1 MTAFLM
7 ALLITALLG
16 SVPIFVAL
24 GGAVLCSM
32 LLFTPL
38 DPMVLV
44 QRAFA
49 GIDKFALM
57 SMPFFI
63 FAANVMDRGGLST
76 RILKWTKSLVG
87 ARSGGLAYTTQFT
100 CMVFGSLCGSS
111 PATVVAMGR
120 LLYPE
125 LRAEGYSQSFAA
137 GLVTSAGSVSLI
149 IPPSI
154 TLIMYAAVTGVSV
167 GSLFMAGI
175 SAGIVY
181 GLANVVYI
189 WFYLRRHPAKTS
201 APSTWAQVWRQTVE
215 SAWSLLTPVIILG
228 GIYCGVFTPTEAA
241 GVSVVYC
248 LFVGMFI
255 YREINLK
262 DLMDV
267 CLRSAVTCAQVL
279 ILVAMAQSFGWFLTV
294 ARIPQTVTA
303 AVISSVKSPLVFI
316 ALVNAILLIVGM
328 FMEGL
333 AAIVILGPL
342 FFTIGTSLGIDPLHL
357 GIIMVSNLALG
368 NFTPPF
374 GLNLFVASSVTGL
387 SLSEVIGA
395 SAKFILVAIG
405 GLLVISYC
413 PPLSTFL
420 AGWVYGS

>member
-1 MTAFLM
+1 M
-7 ALLITALLG
+7 
-16 SVPIFVAL
+16 
-24 GGAVLCSM
+24 
-32 LLFTPL
+32 
-38 DPMVLV
+38 
-44 QRAFA
+44 
-49 GIDKFALM
+49 
-57 SMPFFI
+57 
-63 FAANVMDRGGLST
+63 
-76 RILKWTKSLVG
+76 
-87 ARSGGLAYTTQFT
+87 
-100 CMVFGSLCGSS
+100 
-111 PATVVAMGR
+111 
-120 LLYPE
+120 
-125 LRAEGYSQSFAA
+125 
-137 GLVTSAGSVSLI
+137 
-149 IPPSI
+149 
-154 TLIMYAAVTGVSV
+154 
-167 GSLFMAGI
+167 
-175 SAGIVY
+175 
-181 GLANVVYI
+181 
-189 WFYLRRHPAKTS
+189 
-201 APSTWAQVWRQTVE
+201 WRQTVE